1 MAGRRVHWSL
11 IICHRV
17 KLRPSIFPVKKR
29 FAGRE
34 LYQYGMT
41 CAMIVYCLQS

>member
-1 MAGRRVHWSL
+1 MGGRRVNWSL
-11 IICHRV
+11 IICNRV

-29 FAGRE
+29 FAGHE
-34 LYQYGMT
+34 LYQNGMN